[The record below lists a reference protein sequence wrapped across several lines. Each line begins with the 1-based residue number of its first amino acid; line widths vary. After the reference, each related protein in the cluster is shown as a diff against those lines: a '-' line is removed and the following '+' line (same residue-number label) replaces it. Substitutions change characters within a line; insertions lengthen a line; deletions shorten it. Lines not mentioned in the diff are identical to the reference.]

1 MSKNIS
7 YEAAMEQL
15 EDKVRMLE
23 SGSMSLDES
32 IDAFEKAVSLVKIC
46 NKKLDE
52 AERKVRILIEGN
64 DGAITDQS
72 FEVNSNET

>member
-32 IDAFEKAVSLVKIC
+32 IVAFEKVVSLVKIC